1 MLSGS
6 EKEHNMSCT
15 HKFLQTLRLWI
26 FEQQVNKRCDIVFH
40 FFFHTSSIFEIMGTI
55 SSRIR
60 QDKSRQT
67 LEITRGR
74 GKNRCDEPRTFLV
87 FLQIIKRSHSSDMLI
102 AGAPPKTLDVCNVP
116 EDIIIATEK
125 GMMCENLLGRRPDG
139 RLPDGMLRGRTL
151 RRQDLETNSN
161 ANGKLHVRWKG
172 MDA

>member
-1 MLSGS
+1 MLSES
-6 EKEHNMSCT
+6 ERSTICHVHINFYKQRDFG
-15 HKFLQTLRLWI
+15 FLRNDSTSVATLFFI
-26 FEQQVNKRCDIVFH
+26 
-40 FFFHTSSIFEIMGTI
+40 FFHTSIVFEIMGTI
-55 SSRIR
+55 SSCIR

-74 GKNRCDEPRTFLV
+74 GKNRCDEARTLLV

-151 RRQDLETNSN
+151 RRQDLGSNSN

>member
-15 HKFLQTLRLWI
+15 HKFLQTLRLWS
-26 FEQQVNKRCDIVFH
+26 FEKRVNKRCDIVFH
-40 FFFHTSSIFEIMGTI
+40 FFHTSIVFEIMGTI

-74 GKNRCDEPRTFLV
+74 GKNRCDEARTFLV
-87 FLQIIKRSHSSDMLI
+87 SVQNTQRSSSSDKLI

-116 EDIIIATEK
+116 EDIIVATEK
-125 GMMCENLLGRRPDG
+125 GMICENLLGRRPDG
-139 RLPDGMLRGRTL
+139 RRPDGMLRGRTL
-151 RRQDLETNSN
+151 RRQDLESNSN

-172 MDA
+172 VDA